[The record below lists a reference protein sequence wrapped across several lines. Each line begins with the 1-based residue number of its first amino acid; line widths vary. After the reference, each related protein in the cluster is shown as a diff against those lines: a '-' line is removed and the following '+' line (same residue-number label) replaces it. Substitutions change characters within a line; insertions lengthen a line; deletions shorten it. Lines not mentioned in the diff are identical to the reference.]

1 MKGHLFY
8 VKTSGLS
15 HEAQRIKLDIAL
27 GNPIHGPERFTHPWI
42 SHVHGA
48 RSTGRN
54 CKSLPS
60 ALNAKGFGGA
70 PNRRSC
76 RSCRQ
81 SSRDMGSGGQAAGLN
96 KRRIY
101 YLYWGL
107 HFLVAS
113 DDVSKILNV
122 FS

>member
-27 GNPIHGPERFTHPWI
+27 GNPIHGPERFIHPWI

-48 RSTGRN
+48 HSTGRN

-60 ALNAKGFGGA
+60 TLNAKGFGELQIAEAVGA
-70 PNRRSC
+70 ADRAP
-76 RSCRQ
+76 
-81 SSRDMGSGGQAAGLN
+81 GT
-96 KRRIY
+96 
-101 YLYWGL
+101 WGL
-107 HFLVAS
+107 EGRQQA
-113 DDVSKILNV
+113 
-122 FS
+122 